1 MVFASNS
8 IKYMIYKNIINVVN
22 GCAVDSNGLDALEA
36 NFWSNVAN
44 SIIAYYEDNF
54 NFNTEYYS

>member
-1 MVFASNS
+1 
-8 IKYMIYKNIINVVN
+8 MIYKNIINVVN

-54 NFNTEYYS
+54 NFNTEY